1 MSGTGAAPAGPG
13 LPDQGQFALTVDLA
27 IFTIRD
33 GAFTVLLVQRGS
45 DPFRGRWALPGGFVR
60 PQESVEAAAW
70 RELAAE
76 TGMSRFP
83 GHLEQLRT
91 YGDTGRDPRLR
102 AVSVAHV
109 AFAPDLPDPTTGP
122 SGTGTSST
130 RTSSTRPSS
139 TRTSSTRTSSTGAS
153 MTGPRWW
160 AVEDLEEVPLAFDH
174 AQILTDAIERV
185 RSKLEY
191 TTLATRFVS
200 EPFSL
205 KDLYRVYQAVW
216 GLSPD
221 LPGFRRKV
229 LSTNGFVVPV
239 PAPSPEP
246 VLLYRRGAADVL
258 QPAMLRTTADDA
270 DERE

>member
-91 YGDTGRDPRLR
+91 YGDAGRDPRLR

-109 AFAPDLPDPTTGP
+109 AFAPDLPDPTAG
-122 SGTGTSST
+122 SST
-130 RTSSTRPSS
+130 T
-139 TRTSSTRTSSTGAS
+139 AAQ
-153 MTGPRWW
+153 WW
-160 AVEDLEEVPLAFDH
+160 AVDDLEEVPLAFDH
-174 AQILTDAIERV
+174 AHILTDAIERV

-205 KDLYRVYQAVW
+205 KDLFRVYQAVW

-239 PAPSPEP
+239 PTTSPEP
-246 VLLYRRGAADVL
+246 VLLYRRGPAEVL
-258 QPAMLRTTADDA
+258 QPAMLRAAADEA

>member
-1 MSGTGAAPAGPG
+1 MTGTAPAGPAV
-13 LPDQGQFALTVDLA
+13 PDLGQFALTVDLA

-33 GAFTVLLVQRGS
+33 GVFTVLLVQRGS
-45 DPFRGRWALPGGFVR
+45 EPFRGRWALPGGFVR
-60 PQESVEAAAW
+60 PDESVEAAAW
-70 RELAAE
+70 RELAVE

-122 SGTGTSST
+122 SGTGTSSN
-130 RTSSTRPSS
+130 
-139 TRTSSTRTSSTGAS
+139 RTSSTGAS

>member
-1 MSGTGAAPAGPG
+1 MTAGDPSR
-13 LPDQGQFALTVDLA
+13 FALTVDLA

-33 GAFTVLLVQRGS
+33 GTFRVLMVQRGA

-60 PQESVEAAAW
+60 PHESVESAAW
-70 RELAAE
+70 RELATQ
-76 TGMSRFP
+76 TGVPRFP

-91 YGDTGRDPRLR
+91 YGDAGRDPRLR

-109 AFAPDLPDPTTGP
+109 AFAPDLPDPTPG
-122 SGTGTSST
+122 SST
-130 RTSSTRPSS
+130 T
-139 TRTSSTRTSSTGAS
+139 AA
-153 MTGPRWW
+153 RWW
-160 AVEDLEEVPLAFDH
+160 PIDDLEEVPLAFDH

-191 TTLATRFVS
+191 TTLATRFVA

-216 GLSPD
+216 GTSPD
-221 LPGFRRKV
+221 LPSFRRKV
-229 LSTNGFVVPV
+229 LSTNGFVLPLSSS
-239 PAPSPEP
+239 PAEP
-246 VLLYRRGAADVL
+246 VLLYQRGHAEVL
-258 QPAMLRTTADDA
+258 QPALLRSAPDES

>member
-1 MSGTGAAPAGPG
+1 VSTTDAASAGGNQEPS
-13 LPDQGQFALTVDLA
+13 PFALTVDLA

-33 GAFTVLLVQRGS
+33 GVFSVLLVQRGAE
-45 DPFRGRWALPGGFVR
+45 PFRGRWALPGGFVR
-60 PQESVEAAAW
+60 PEESVESAAW

-76 TGMSRFP
+76 TGMPRFP

-91 YGDTGRDPRLR
+91 YGDAGRDPRMR

-109 AFAPDLPDPTTGP
+109 ASAPDLPDPTAG
-122 SGTGTSST
+122 ST
-130 RTSSTRPSS
+130 T
-139 TRTSSTRTSSTGAS
+139 TGA
-153 MTGPRWW
+153 RWW
-160 AVEDLEEVPLAFDH
+160 PVDDLEEVPLAFDH
-174 AQILTDAIERV
+174 AEILTDAIERV

-191 TTLATRFVS
+191 TTLATRFVT

-239 PAPSPEP
+239 EATPAES
-246 VLLYRRGAADVL
+246 VLLYRRGPADVL
-258 QPAMLRTTADDA
+258 QPAMLRTAPDET

>member
-1 MSGTGAAPAGPG
+1 MSAAGASDPSSV
-13 LPDQGQFALTVDLA
+13 ALTVDLA

-33 GAFTVLLVQRGS
+33 WVFSVLLVERGTE
-45 DPFRGRWALPGGFVR
+45 PFRGRWALPGGFVQA
-60 PQESVEAAAW
+60 QESVESAAW

-76 TGMSRFP
+76 TGLPRFP

-91 YGDTGRDPRLR
+91 YGDAGRDPRMR

-109 AFAPDLPDPTTGP
+109 AFAPDLPDPTAG
-122 SGTGTSST
+122 ST
-130 RTSSTRPSS
+130 T
-139 TRTSSTRTSSTGAS
+139 TGA
-153 MTGPRWW
+153 RWW
-160 AVEDLEEVPLAFDH
+160 PVKDLEHVPLAFDH
-174 AQILTDAIERV
+174 AEILTDAIERV

-191 TTLATRFVS
+191 TTLATRFVT

-239 PAPSPEP
+239 PAPSTDP
-246 VLLYRRGAADVL
+246 VLLYRRGSADVL
-258 QPAMLRTTADDA
+258 QPAMLRTAPDET

>member
-1 MSGTGAAPAGPG
+1 MTTPETPHPTGAPAFEH
-13 LPDQGQFALTVDLA
+13 GQFALTVDLA
-27 IFTIRD
+27 IFTIHD
-33 GAFTVLLVQRGS
+33 GSFSVLLVKRGTE
-45 DPFRGRWALPGGFVR
+45 PFRGRWALPGGFVR
-60 PQESVEAAAW
+60 PQESVESAAW

-76 TGMSRFP
+76 TALPRFP

-91 YGDTGRDPRLR
+91 YGDAGRDPRMR

-109 AFAPDLPDPTTGP
+109 AFAPDLPDPTAG
-122 SGTGTSST
+122 ST
-130 RTSSTRPSS
+130 TT
-139 TRTSSTRTSSTGAS
+139 AA
-153 MTGPRWW
+153 RWW
-160 AVEDLEEVPLAFDH
+160 PVDDLEEVPLAFDH
-174 AQILTDAIERV
+174 AQILSDAIERV

-191 TTLATRFVS
+191 TTLATRFVG

-229 LSTNGFVVPV
+229 LSTNGFVVPM
-239 PAPSPEP
+239 PATSAET

-258 QPAMLRTTADDA
+258 QPAMLRNAPDET

>member
-1 MSGTGAAPAGPG
+1 MR
-13 LPDQGQFALTVDLA
+13 PD
-27 IFTIRD
+27 
-33 GAFTVLLVQRGS
+33 
-45 DPFRGRWALPGGFVR
+45 
-60 PQESVEAAAW
+60 ESVEAAAW
-70 RELAAE
+70 RELAVE

-109 AFAPDLPDPTTGP
+109 AFAPDLPDPTAGSSTLGSSATGSSATGSSATGSSATGSSTTGP
-122 SGTGTSST
+122 TT
-130 RTSSTRPSS
+130 
-139 TRTSSTRTSSTGAS
+139 A
-153 MTGPRWW
+153 GPRWW

-239 PAPSPEP
+239 PAPSLEP
-246 VLLYRRGAADVL
+246 VLLYRRGPADVL
-258 QPAMLRTTADDA
+258 QPAMLRTTADDT